1 MRGPGIV
8 HRMSKVLRWGI
19 LGTGNI
25 ARQFCAD
32 LRGSTRGQV
41 AAVGSRKLETARTFA
56 STHSIPEAV
65 GGYAELLQ
73 RADVDAV
80 YLSLPNS
87 MHHEWTL
94 AALRA
99 GKHVLC
105 EKPLTSGMAEAEEM
119 FDVARQTGRILV
131 EAFMYR
137 SHPQTLAVVDA
148 VKRGAIGELK
158 SIRTSFCYR
167 TARVE
172 NNIRFKPELNGG
184 AMMDIG
190 CYCINF
196 AQLFAGGEPSHVS
209 AYGRFHASGV
219 DEIAAGVL
227 QYPSGVVA
235 TFICGM
241 SLQAD
246 NTATLSGSE
255 GYIEIP
261 VPWKPGANAQWHI
274 GYSAPPLMDKL
285 QGLHAGTIPPRQTF
299 TTSATNG
306 PYAMEADDFA
316 ACVLDGAPSRVTPAD
331 SLGTMRTLM
340 KIRDAMARAR

>member
-1 MRGPGIV
+1 
-8 HRMSKVLRWGI
+8 MSRTLRWGI

-25 ARQFCAD
+25 ARQFCVD
-32 LRGSTRGQV
+32 LQKSTRGRIT
-41 AAVGSRKLETARTFA
+41 AVGSRKLETARTFA
-56 STHSIPEAV
+56 LNHAV
-65 GGYAELLQ
+65 PAALGSYQELLQ

-87 MHHEWTL
+87 MHHAWTL

-105 EKPLTSGMAEAEEM
+105 EKPLTTGMAEAEEM
-119 FDVARQTGRILV
+119 YDVAQKSGLILV

-137 SHPQTLAVVDA
+137 SHPQTLAVIDA
-148 VKRGAIGELK
+148 VKSGAIGEIK
-158 SIRTSFCYR
+158 SIRASFCYR

-196 AQLFAGGEPSHVS
+196 SQLFAGGEPSHVS
-209 AYGRFHASGV
+209 AHARFHAAGV

-227 QYPSGVVA
+227 QFPSGVLA

-246 NTATLSGSE
+246 NTATISGSE

-261 VPWKPGANAQWHI
+261 VPWKPGPNAQWHI
-274 GYSAPPLMDKL
+274 GYSAPPLMDKV
-285 QGLHAGTIPPRQTF
+285 QGLHPGTIPARQTF
-299 TTSATNG
+299 AVSAPGG

-316 ACVLDGAPSRVTPAD
+316 AIVFDGAPPRVSPAD

-340 KIRDAMARAR
+340 QIRNAIGSGK

>member
-1 MRGPGIV
+1 
-8 HRMSKVLRWGI
+8 MSKTLRWGI

-32 LRGSTRGQV
+32 LAKSTRGKV
-41 AAVGSRKLETARTFA
+41 TAVGSRKLETARTFA
-56 STHSIPEAV
+56 TTHLIPQAV
-65 GGYAELLQ
+65 GSYDELV
-73 RADVDAV
+73 RRTDVDAI

-87 MHHEWTL
+87 MHHEWTI

-105 EKPLTSGMAEAEEM
+105 EKPLTTCITEAEEM
-119 FDVARQTGRILV
+119 FDVAQKNGRVLV

-137 SHPQTLAVVDA
+137 SHPQTLAIVDA
-148 VKRGAIGELK
+148 VNSGAIGEVK

-196 AQLFAGGEPSHVS
+196 SRLFAGQEPSDVS
-209 AYGRFHASGV
+209 AHARFHASGV
-219 DEIAAGVL
+219 DEIAAAVL
-227 QYPSGVVA
+227 KFPSGVLA

-246 NTATLSGSE
+246 NTATISGSE

-261 VPWKPGANAQWHI
+261 VPWKPGANAQWHL

-299 TTSATNG
+299 TTTATSG

-316 ACVLDGAPSRVTPAD
+316 AAVLDGVAPRVSPAD

-340 KIRDAMARAR
+340 QVRSAIDNSR

>member
-1 MRGPGIV
+1 
-8 HRMSKVLRWGI
+8 MSRILRWGI

-25 ARQFCAD
+25 ARQFYVD
-32 LRGSTRGQV
+32 LQKSTRGRV
-41 AAVGSRKLETARTFA
+41 TAVGSRKLETARTFA
-56 STHSIPEAV
+56 LNHSVPAAV
-65 GGYAELLQ
+65 GSYQELLQ

-94 AALRA
+94 AALRV

-105 EKPLTSGMAEAEEM
+105 EKPLTTGIAEAEEM
-119 FDVARQTGRILV
+119 FDVAQKNGLILV

-137 SHPQTLAVVDA
+137 SHPQTLAVIAAINSGV
-148 VKRGAIGELK
+148 IGEIK

-196 AQLFAGGEPSHVS
+196 SQLFAGQEPSHVS
-209 AYGRFHASGV
+209 AHARFHATGV

-227 QYPSGVVA
+227 QFPSGVLSM
-235 TFICGM
+235 FICGM

-246 NTATLSGSE
+246 NTATISGSE

-261 VPWKPGANAQWHI
+261 VPWKPGLHSQWHL

-285 QGLHAGTIPPRQTF
+285 QGLHAGTIPPHQTF
-299 TTSATNG
+299 TVSAPGG

-316 ACVLDGAPSRVTPAD
+316 ASALDGAPPRVTPAD
-331 SLGTMRTLM
+331 SLRTMRTLTQ
-340 KIRDAMARAR
+340 IREAIVSGK